1 LLVGGGIIA
10 YSLIRKGKAFKS
22 INFFPDKIHG
32 FEWEGL
38 SPILVMGLGAQN
50 TSNQSFT
57 IYSIAGN
64 AYSKEGSDLV
74 YVGNISAF
82 QPQVISPNSESI
94 LRVNIK
100 LSLIGV
106 ANEIIEAVQYGDFT
120 KTIVIKATANID
132 QQQIPINQTLNIGLP
147 V

>member
-1 LLVGGGIIA
+1 
-10 YSLIRKGKAFKS
+10 
-22 INFFPDKIHG
+22 
-32 FEWEGL
+32 
-38 SPILVMGLGAQN
+38 MGLGAQN